1 MNQPRQNQK
10 GGGGGQ
16 GQNGQSSR
24 RRRSGRKGKSKPI
37 DLWRPVPPLPE
48 PEPIMPA
55 GDPTAL
61 IRSLGEPPLPGAG
74 AEMAI
79 AAVVARAAGLAEAL
93 ARVGGLVADDVDG
106 DLGGEDAA

>member
-1 MNQPRQNQK
+1 MSQRQNQK

-24 RRRSGRKGKSKPI
+24 RRRSGRKGKAKPV

-48 PEPIMPA
+48 PEPIVPA

-61 IRSLGEPPLPGAG
+61 VRSLGEPPLPGAD
-74 AEMAI
+74 AEISI

-93 ARVGGLVADDVDG
+93 ARVGGLVADDEDDELGVEDG
-106 DLGGEDAA
+106 A

>member
-1 MNQPRQNQK
+1 VNQPRQNQK

-24 RRRSGRKGKSKPI
+24 RRRSGRKGKAKPV

-48 PEPIMPA
+48 PEPIVPA

-61 IRSLGEPPLPGAG
+61 IRSLGDPPLPGAG
-74 AEMAI
+74 TDMAI

-93 ARVGGLVADDVDG
+93 ARVGGLVAEDENDD
-106 DLGGEDAA
+106 LAAEVSA

>member
-1 MNQPRQNQK
+1 MISEPISQRQGG

-16 GQNGQSSR
+16 GGQNGQAR
-24 RRRSGRKGKSKPI
+24 RRRSGRKTKAKPI
-37 DLWRPVPPLPE
+37 DLWRPVPPLAE
-48 PEPIMPA
+48 PEPIVPA

-74 AEMAI
+74 TDMAI

-93 ARVGGLVADDVDG
+93 ARVGGLVADDEPATG
-106 DLGGEDAA
+106 PG

>member
-1 MNQPRQNQK
+1 VSQPRNAK
-10 GGGGGQ
+10 GGGGGG
-16 GQNGQSSR
+16 GQNGQQSR

-48 PEPIMPA
+48 PAPIVPA

-79 AAVVARAAGLAEAL
+79 ATVVARAAGLAEAL
-93 ARVGGLVADDVDG
+93 ARVGGLVAEDEP
-106 DLGGEDAA
+106 EDAPDSDAT

>member
-1 MNQPRQNQK
+1 MNQPRQNQRS
-10 GGGGGQ
+10 GGGQ

-48 PEPIMPA
+48 PEPIVPA

-61 IRSLGEPPLPGAG
+61 IRSLGEPPLPAP
-74 AEMAI
+74 ARMAI

-106 DLGGEDAA
+106 DLGGEGAA

>member
-1 MNQPRQNQK
+1 VNPPRQNK
-10 GGGGGQ
+10 GGGGGGQ

-24 RRRSGRKGKSKPI
+24 RRRSGRKGKPAKPV

-48 PEPIMPA
+48 PAPIVPA

-61 IRSLGEPPLPGAG
+61 VRSLGEPPLPGAG
-74 AEMAI
+74 ADMAI

-93 ARVGGLVADDVDG
+93 ARVGGLAAEDDDDLDG
-106 DLGGEDAA
+106 GDAP